1 MKLFKYSFLF
11 FVFFMVYKTS
21 FSQQTKDSTA
31 YYVDIIEHVKSS
43 DDLVKA
49 FQFFQND
56 LKKELN
62 KNNIKRVAY
71 DLLHISIIEYKVGFY
86 YESEVS
92 VVKAIGL
99 IDNEKKV
106 DSYYLRLKAIL
117 YNRLGILYKEQRNT
131 TKAIETYKT
140 SFALAETARDSMTL
154 YNNISNVLKEDK
166 QFEKAELELLKAYS
180 LFDRVNDSTEKARV
194 LDNLGF
200 VKFKLN
206 KPEGYL
212 FMLEGLEIR
221 ELLNNNYNLYA
232 SYSHLSNYYKEKK
245 DYNTAKAFALEAF
258 DIANTIKSASYR
270 EDALKLRVN
279 LKDYSVFE
287 AYLRLS
293 DSIKLARQ
301 TNLNKFASMKY
312 DYSKSELKSQKEKTK
327 KQQYQFIV
335 VLLSVI
341 GLSLFFLLKIKHRKE
356 KLLEIY
362 TTETRI
368 SKKVHDEVA
377 NDVYQVMTKLQGDI
391 IVKEDVLDDLEQI
404 YTKTR
409 DISKENSAIDV
420 AQDFKELLT
429 DLLLS
434 YKSDQVNVVT
444 KGLSV
449 IEWEVL
455 SDIKKTT
462 VYRILQE
469 LMTNMKKHSEAT
481 IVVLIFIQKN
491 KKIEISYKD
500 NGVGSVLKKQNGL
513 QNVENR
519 IQSINGTITF
529 DSEINQG
536 FKAFFIV

>member
-1 MKLFKYSFLF
+1 
-11 FVFFMVYKTS
+11 
-21 FSQQTKDSTA
+21 
-31 YYVDIIEHVKSS
+31 
-43 DDLVKA
+43 
-49 FQFFQND
+49 
-56 LKKELN
+56 
-62 KNNIKRVAY
+62 
-71 DLLHISIIEYKVGFY
+71 
-86 YESEVS
+86 
-92 VVKAIGL
+92 
-99 IDNEKKV
+99 
-106 DSYYLRLKAIL
+106 
-117 YNRLGILYKEQRNT
+117 
-131 TKAIETYKT
+131 
-140 SFALAETARDSMTL
+140 
-154 YNNISNVLKEDK
+154 
-166 QFEKAELELLKAYS
+166 
-180 LFDRVNDSTEKARV
+180 
-194 LDNLGF
+194 
-200 VKFKLN
+200 
-206 KPEGYL
+206 
-212 FMLEGLEIR
+212 
-221 ELLNNNYNLYA
+221 
-232 SYSHLSNYYKEKK
+232 
-245 DYNTAKAFALEAF
+245 
-258 DIANTIKSASYR
+258 
-270 EDALKLRVN
+270 
-279 LKDYSVFE
+279 
-287 AYLRLS
+287 
-293 DSIKLARQ
+293 
-301 TNLNKFASMKY
+301 MKY

-341 GLSLFFLLKIKHRKE
+341 GVSLFFLLKIKHRKE

-481 IVVLIFIQKN
+481 IVVLVFIQKN